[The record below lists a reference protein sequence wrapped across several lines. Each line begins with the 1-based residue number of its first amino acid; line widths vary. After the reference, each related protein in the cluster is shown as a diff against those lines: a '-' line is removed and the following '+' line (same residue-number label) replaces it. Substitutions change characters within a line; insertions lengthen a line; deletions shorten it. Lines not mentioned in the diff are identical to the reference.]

1 MPIEK
6 ILRLKNEFAEGKIEG
21 RGVAAS
27 ILYELAREEEETSS
41 IYAIALSALMDIF
54 KGQVDYPET
63 FEAEFREIIGD
74 ESNHCTRF
82 KAMANEILGVNEP
95 ND

>member
-6 ILRLKNEFAEGKIEG
+6 ILRLKNEFAEGKIDG
-21 RGVAAS
+21 RGVASS

-41 IYAIALSALMDIF
+41 TYAIALSALMDIF
-54 KGQVDYPET
+54 KGQIDYPET
-63 FEAEFREIIGD
+63 LEAEFREIIGD
-74 ESNHCTRF
+74 ESNHCTKF

>member
-1 MPIEK
+1 MLDNKLGIDNP
-6 ILRLKNEFAEGKIEG
+6 A
-21 RGVAAS
+21 
-27 ILYELAREEEETSS
+27 ELAREEEETSS

-54 KGQVDYPET
+54 KGQIDYPET